1 MRVESFRH
9 FILIRNLKALRTLPF
24 KRISSSLKIGY
35 DLGDH
40 PKATRTHSKIKLRK
54 LLEDIRPK
62 SLNRASHQ
70 SNDARTVLKRIE
82 IAALAD
88 GLLLRLLPHRAGID
102 DYDIGISL
110 TFSADVPCCLQ
121 HRPDSLGVAHIH
133 LTAVCMDMEFHR
145 STHSGIGQNRKPA
158 KRPNATPNT

>member
-1 MRVESFRH
+1 MRIEAFRH

-62 SLNRASHQ
+62 SLDRASIQ
-70 SNDARTVLKRIE
+70 RC
-82 IAALAD
+82 AD
-88 GLLLRLLPHRAGID
+88 GP
-102 DYDIGISL
+102 
-110 TFSADVPCCLQ
+110 
-121 HRPDSLGVAHIH
+121 
-133 LTAVCMDMEFHR
+133 
-145 STHSGIGQNRKPA
+145 
-158 KRPNATPNT
+158 